1 MFLYDCSN
9 NLSKHFS
16 MYCSALYTG
25 TIIDNIKVNKKTQ
38 IGAGTVVINSIEKSG
53 LYVGNPAKFV
63 R

>member
-1 MFLYDCSN
+1 MKD
-9 NLSKHFS
+9 
-16 MYCSALYTG
+16 